1 MEENMRQDGGEYEI
15 RWRRIGNKMEENMR
29 QGEGIKN
36 EDKMKEKD
44 SRIKRGGN

>member
-1 MEENMRQDGGEYEI
+1 MRQDGGEYEI
-15 RWRRIGNKMEENMR
+15 RWRRIGNKMEENVR

-44 SRIKRGGN
+44 SKIKREGN